1 MAAPESWKYDVAL
14 SYAGEQRSYVE
25 RVAACLAEQGV
36 SYYYDRDDPTLL
48 WGRNLAEELP
58 RIYEHDA
65 ASVVIFVSADY
76 AAKDWTRL
84 ERRAALSR
92 AVRERNAYVLPARFD
107 DSVLPGTGRR
117 RRLRRRLEDG
127 TGGVRGRR
135 RPVAEGA
142 GHRAA
147 TMFSD
152 AQAPLLRVPDRPP
165 IVVRRGRDG
174 ESACPG
180 SLEVRRASWRAN
192 HCGLVCRTCGR
203 PRWLRRSVRRR
214 PGCRRY
220 RASTASSALAEF
232 VSMADPIVRPSA

>member
-107 DSVLPGTGRR
+107 DSVLPGLVGDVAYADVSKM
-117 RRLRRRLEDG
+117 EPEEFADG
-127 TGGVRGRR
+127 VVRWLKGLGIVRG
-135 RPVAEGA
+135 
-142 GHRAA
+142 
-147 TMFSD
+147 
-152 AQAPLLRVPDRPP
+152 
-165 IVVRRGRDG
+165 
-174 ESACPG
+174 
-180 SLEVRRASWRAN
+180 
-192 HCGLVCRTCGR
+192 
-203 PRWLRRSVRRR
+203 
-214 PGCRRY
+214 
-220 RASTASSALAEF
+220 
-232 VSMADPIVRPSA
+232 